1 MDPDLKSS
9 QVSVKG
15 AFDPAALVAYV
26 HRRTGKHAAI
36 VKQEPEVT
44 PENNESEVV
53 AVKEAEEEK
62 KADAG
67 DGVESEKK
75 VEEESVVEEKPAA
88 APPGDGEAEEA
99 APGDAGQAAAE
110 EGPKMVEVKKN
121 EYHYYPQRYIMEMYP
136 YAPPVIG
143 DTSYPPPQMA
153 VETYPPPVMMGHAY
167 PPQMFSDEN
176 PNACSIM

>member
-36 VKQEPEVT
+36 VKQEPEVS

-99 APGDAGQAAAE
+99 APGDAGQAGAE

-143 DTSYPPPQMA
+143 DTSYPQPQMA